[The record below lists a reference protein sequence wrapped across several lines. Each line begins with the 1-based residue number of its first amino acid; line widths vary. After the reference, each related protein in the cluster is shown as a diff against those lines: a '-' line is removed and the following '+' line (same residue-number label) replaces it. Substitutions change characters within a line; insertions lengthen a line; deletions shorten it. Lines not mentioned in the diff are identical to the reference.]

1 MLNFIYF
8 VSFHVGDLV
17 WKTSLCLM
25 DGLIVQLLVFYA
37 CQSSELRNGFFFI
50 NGNLWSL
57 ASLTYLI
64 NKFLLFSCSC
74 TRCCSLHQCDTNE
87 VSFTYSRSA
96 WLTPWHLLFPFIVCS
111 LAVSVA
117 FVVCDVRH
125 RLKRVS
131 FMVSHIE
138 MEKRRKKMIKHLRS
152 RWPALFMFCAL
163 GCKDVVCH
171 CVCTESSIFSK
182 TE

>member
-1 MLNFIYF
+1 MLGI
-8 VSFHVGDLV
+8 
-17 WKTSLCLM
+17 
-25 DGLIVQLLVFYA
+25 
-37 CQSSELRNGFFFI
+37 SSEKLHCAWWMGWLYSYWFFMLVNLVNCAMAVFFFFI

-117 FVVCDVRH
+117 FVVCAVRH

-138 MEKRRKKMIKHLRS
+138 MKKRRKKMIRHLRS